1 MKKFLQV
8 ISTKAVSPSRRHFI
22 AGSAAVAGGGLALG
36 LAATWS
42 SLADAQGIV
51 TVGAITQ
58 TTFTKE
64 DIELMDRCIDQG
76 WREGWDRSY
85 TSECPSGWLRTTPI
99 NLHLGS
105 HVWKFFAAHPDPK
118 HIEIAFDFADLLDF
132 MQHGGR
138 VSDSSAELNENFLS
152 VAAIVDR
159 VRAIWAYANKTGPIY
174 ATHIIVVASACTN
187 RWDGDWAHY
196 LYDSL
201 DDLLKDPGYI
211 YIESPI
217 DVGETASVVVWIGE
231 ESR

>member
-1 MKKFLQV
+1 MNKFFQ
-8 ISTKAVSPSRRHFI
+8 ITSTKFVSPSRRHFI

-42 SLADAQGIV
+42 SLADAQGIA

-64 DIELMDRCIDQG
+64 DIELMDRCLDRG
-76 WREGWDRSY
+76 WREGWDYSY
-85 TSECPSGWLRTTPI
+85 DRKYPSGWLRTTPI
-99 NLHLGS
+99 NLHLAS

-118 HIEIAFDFADLLDF
+118 HIEIAFEFADLIDF

-138 VSDSSAELNENFLS
+138 VSDSSAEFNENYLS
-152 VAAIVDR
+152 IEAIVDR

-174 ATHIIVVASACTN
+174 ATQIIIVASACTN
-187 RWDGDWAHY
+187 RWDGDWARY

-201 DDLLKDPGYI
+201 YDLQAKPNYI

-217 DVGETASVVVWIGE
+217 DVGQTASVVVWIGE